1 MFVVPIAPPRIALLT
16 FLLLAPF
23 AAASDLVLD
32 LAGPGWNFALDP
44 TDRGES
50 AQWHQPTPDWEGATP
65 HPRAGWD
72 DAVVPHDFLI
82 DPRYQYT
89 GVAWYRR
96 SFAVPSN
103 AADGRTWRLQFDT
116 VFQRCR
122 VWLNGRFVGTH
133 EGGYTP
139 FEFSVAEHLLP
150 GRQNLLVVAV
160 DNRVKFRALPGARS
174 GTTANASQYPWL
186 NYGGILGGVR
196 LVAHAPVWIAAQKIE
211 TATAGSSWRVTVRVD
226 VRNETSQERVGRVTA
241 KIAGTALEL
250 NGDYRAAPRATASV
264 QLDGTLPVQAI
275 EAWDL
280 SAPVVYENRVTLDGA
295 TSVHTTTFGFR
306 TIEIRDAQFLL
317 NGRPIRWAGA
327 NRARGHPVHG
337 GIDPDELVEQDLR
350 LMKDAGLVFSR
361 LQHTPPG
368 RNLLDW
374 ADRHGMLVVLEVGMW
389 GYTSPDQASPELR
402 EQFQA
407 EMRELIALAQNHPS
421 VVGWSLG
428 NEYESWTREG
438 IEWTR
443 DMAAFVKGLDPT
455 RPVTFAA
462 LGRVLREI
470 RENGVTGEHALD
482 HVDYISLN
490 YYLKPEDLADYVD
503 LVHAQWP
510 EKPVAITEFGLRAD
524 RVDNEQARIDHLDVI
539 LAQVARR
546 PWICGLS
553 FWSFNDYASRYPGS
567 GQDGYRRWGIVDEF
581 RKPRALYEH
590 AGQRLKRGL
599 PAALPP

>member
-1 MFVVPIAPPRIALLT
+1 MDFTRT
-16 FLLLAPF
+16 E
-23 AAASDLVLD
+23 AAQDLSGLV
-32 LAGPGWNFALDP
+32 G
-44 TDRGES
+44 TIV
-50 AQWHQPTPDWEGATP
+50 
-65 HPRAGWD
+65 
-72 DAVVPHDFLI
+72 DAVCTPQHQRELDGLEQRFDTQLWGKLI
-82 DPRYQYT
+82 DADILSTAAPESVGGAGF
-89 GVAWYRR
+89 GVLEQTAILAALGRQLA
-96 SFAVPSN
+96 AVPYLESIV
-103 AADGRTWRLQFDT
+103 L
-116 VFQRCR
+116 
-122 VWLNGRFVGTH
+122 
-133 EGGYTP
+133 
-139 FEFSVAEHLLP
+139 
-150 GRQNLLVVAV
+150 
-160 DNRVKFRALPGARS
+160 GA
-174 GTTANASQYPWL
+174 GV
-186 NYGGILGGVR
+186 LG
-196 LVAHAPVWIAAQKIE
+196 
-211 TATAGSSWRVTVRVD
+211 
-226 VRNETSQERVGRVTA
+226 RVG
-241 KIAGTALEL
+241 
-250 NGDYRAAPRATASV
+250 
-264 QLDGTLPVQAI
+264 
-275 EAWDL
+275 
-280 SAPVVYENRVTLDGA
+280 
-295 TSVHTTTFGFR
+295 
-306 TIEIRDAQFLL
+306 
-317 NGRPIRWAGA
+317 
-327 NRARGHPVHG
+327 
-337 GIDPDELVEQDLR
+337 
-350 LMKDAGLVFSR
+350 
-361 LQHTPPG
+361 
-368 RNLLDW
+368 
-374 ADRHGMLVVLEVGMW
+374 
-389 GYTSPDQASPELR
+389 SPELR

-553 FWSFNDYASRYPGS
+553 LWSFNDYASRYPGS

-599 PAALPP
+599 PAAFTP